1 MDTELER
8 PILNDPDLR
17 SSDPA
22 ICPFLRA
29 TDPDGKLVAP
39 VEAVDPRNR
48 CVATGS
54 VDPLGVRQQRATCLS
69 DAHVACPRYLS
80 GLATPIPAETGA
92 AGAAANE
99 GSGRPTARRGRG
111 ARTLTPAV
119 LAATLFLVASASAA
133 VVFVAM
139 RGGLQLPLA
148 SLDASQVAIASS
160 TPVATVPPTDA
171 PVETP
176 EVTVPPT
183 PEPTGGPTVAPTS
196 EPIPTPT
203 ASSDRYA
210 VLERCPT
217 TPDCYIYTIRQGDN
231 LRSVASWFG
240 VPYSTILTLNPQI
253 TDPTTILPGDR
264 ITLPTPTR

>member
-1 MDTELER
+1 
-8 PILNDPDLR
+8 
-17 SSDPA
+17 
-22 ICPFLRA
+22 
-29 TDPDGKLVAP
+29 
-39 VEAVDPRNR
+39 
-48 CVATGS
+48 
-54 VDPLGVRQQRATCLS
+54 
-69 DAHVACPRYLS
+69 
-80 GLATPIPAETGA
+80 
-92 AGAAANE
+92 
-99 GSGRPTARRGRG
+99 
-111 ARTLTPAV
+111 
-119 LAATLFLVASASAA
+119 
-133 VVFVAM
+133 VFVAM

-183 PEPTGGPTVAPTS
+183 PAPTGGPTVAPTS

-217 TPDCYIYTIRQGDN
+217 TPNCYIYTIRQGDN

-240 VPYSTILTLNPQI
+240 VPYSTVLTLNPQI
-253 TDPTTILPGDR
+253 TDPNTILPGDR
-264 ITLPTPTR
+264 ITLPSPTR